1 MDRSRRKLSERN
13 AATGK
18 AGFPVIPAVAG
29 MVLAMAFFLLP
40 LYWVILSSTK
50 NDSELFGSNGLWFA
64 GALHLGDNL
73 RMLFSAQNGTFGRWI
88 LNSILYGVAV
98 AFGGTVVSAMT
109 GYAFA
114 KFRFPLRRFWFAVIL
129 GTITVPFT
137 ALVLPIYLLMHD
149 LGLIN
154 TYWGVILPSL
164 FNPFGIYLMRIFWT
178 QGFPSE
184 LIEAAYMDG
193 ARDWYIFTR
202 LGMPMVR
209 GGLATVAL
217 FTFVGTW
224 NNFFLPLVII
234 SRNALYPLTL
244 GLSVWNSATESGRGL
259 PYSLIVTGALL
270 SILPLAIAYL
280 FLQRYW
286 RSGLTA
292 GAVK

>member
-1 MDRSRRKLSERN
+1 VTARRRV
-13 AATGK
+13 
-18 AGFPVIPAVAG
+18 PVILAAAG
-29 MVLAMAFFLLP
+29 MVLALVFFLLP
-40 LYWVILSSTK
+40 LYWVALSSTK
-50 NDSELFGSNGLWFA
+50 NDSELFGSNGLWLA
-64 GALHLGDNL
+64 GALHIGQNL

-98 AFGGTVVSAMT
+98 ALGGTAVSAMT

-193 ARDWYIFTR
+193 ARDWYIFTG
-202 LGMPMVR
+202 LGLPMVR

-234 SRNALYPLTL
+234 SRNELYPLTL

-259 PYSLIVTGALL
+259 PYSLIVTGAFL
-270 SILPLAIAYL
+270 SILPLTLAYL